1 MRSEDVLKTVGIV
14 VKGVLKVVGA
24 ITITGIALAKAY
36 EERYHTNYNDAVRA
50 IMNSSMWSTDKAKA
64 ISVLDSNAKPE
75 FYLSII
81 RVVESSMWS
90 SDKLNVILEMCEKAE
105 EPK

>member
-1 MRSEDVLKTVGIV
+1 
-14 VKGVLKVVGA
+14 
-24 ITITGIALAKAY
+24 
-36 EERYHTNYNDAVRA
+36 
-50 IMNSSMWSTDKAKA
+50 MNSSMWSTDKAKT

-75 FYLSII
+75 FYLSIV

-105 EPK
+105 EPE